1 MLKNDQPKYY
11 LVEADMLPEIFI
23 KVVQA
28 KELLQTGEASTVSEA
43 ASALGISRSAF
54 YKYKDSVTPFKDLKG
69 GRIITFNITLFDKKG
84 ALSSLLSVFADACA
98 NILTISQTIPV
109 NGVASTTISA
119 ETADMRITLEGFIAE
134 LQIAPG
140 VKKVYIAAG

>member
-1 MLKNDQPKYY
+1 MLKNNQPKYY
-11 LVEADMLPEIFI
+11 LVEAEMLPEIFI

-54 YKYKDSVTPFKDLKG
+54 YKYKDSIAPFKDLKG

-84 ALSSLLSVFADACA
+84 ALSSLLSVFADAGA

-119 ETADMRITLEGFIAE
+119 ETAGMQVTLESFITE